1 MISEYFEPYAQGG
14 GEISA
19 FNLAKELVKNKIEI
33 HVLTSHF
40 NGLKT
45 KETINNVKLFR
56 YLSSGKPNSLFG
68 NVKRIINFEKS
79 VIKQLPKLYSKEK
92 YDIIHC
98 MNTNSIVAIKL
109 KKKINAKFIMHVNGP
124 VPFCPKGT
132 LMYKDKKICDK
143 KCTRLTYLDCFIHS
157 KTAGK
162 KNLNFLHKFNPLTM
176 FLLRKNYET
185 LNSLI
190 KKFDYYMPISTYMQN
205 KLTFSGI
212 PKNKTKIIYNILD
225 FNKFSKLKQPKNK
238 IKKILYLGAYS
249 KSKGPQ
255 ILLQALSNLKVQY
268 TANFYGKGELKE
280 YLVKYTKSQKLNVTI
295 NDKVDY
301 KEIPKIIQEHD
312 ILVFPSLVG
321 EAFGRVALEALAA
334 NKTVIASNI
343 GGIPDVIQH
352 NKSGYLFEPGNSNEL
367 AKLIEKCI
375 KENIKFKPNL
385 DKFDKEKIVNQV
397 IKIYNKK

>member
-1 MISEYFEPYAQGG
+1 
-14 GEISA
+14 
-19 FNLAKELVKNKIEI
+19 
-33 HVLTSHF
+33 
-40 NGLKT
+40 
-45 KETINNVKLFR
+45 
-56 YLSSGKPNSLFG
+56 
-68 NVKRIINFEKS
+68 
-79 VIKQLPKLYSKEK
+79 
-92 YDIIHC
+92 
-98 MNTNSIVAIKL
+98 
-109 KKKINAKFIMHVNGP
+109 
-124 VPFCPKGT
+124 
-132 LMYKDKKICDK
+132 
-143 KCTRLTYLDCFIHS
+143 
-157 KTAGK
+157 
-162 KNLNFLHKFNPLTM
+162 M

-397 IKIYNKK
+397 IKIYNKKWKS